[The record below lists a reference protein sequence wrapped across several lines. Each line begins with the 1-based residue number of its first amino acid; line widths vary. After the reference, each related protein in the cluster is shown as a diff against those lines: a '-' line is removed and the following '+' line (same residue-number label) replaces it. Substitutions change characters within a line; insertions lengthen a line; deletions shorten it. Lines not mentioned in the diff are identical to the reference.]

1 MKGNIHKRVTYEDKF
16 ARKNYCDNAR
26 LRQLRFEK
34 KMQKK
39 AFRRWRKKEAFD
51 DPNYRGH

>member
-1 MKGNIHKRVTYEDKF
+1 MKGNIHKRVTLEDKF
-16 ARKNYCDNAR
+16 GRKYYCDNAR

-39 AFRRWRKKEAFD
+39 AFRRWLKKEVVD
-51 DPNYRGH
+51 GTDCD

>member
-16 ARKNYCDNAR
+16 GRRFYCDGAR

-39 AFRRWRKKEAFD
+39 AFRRWRKKEGSDA
-51 DPNYRGH
+51 

>member
-16 ARKNYCDNAR
+16 GRKYYCDNAR

-39 AFRRWRKKEAFD
+39 AFRRWRKKEEQRD
-51 DPNYRGH
+51 VQPTD

>member
-1 MKGNIHKRVTYEDKF
+1 MKGNIHKRVTFEDKF
-16 ARKNYCDNAR
+16 ARNFYCDKSR

-39 AFRRWRKKEAFD
+39 AFRRWLKKEAAD
-51 DPNYRGH
+51 GTDSD